1 MARKKV
7 NVRAHAVQINV
18 NLGGR
23 HGKGKRRN
31 ASGQP
36 NPPSG
41 RPRPG
46 TEGRN
51 ASAACAH
58 ELRAAKAAYE
68 RLLKDYTHV
77 CRELRIYRG
86 RGKLDY
92 GNRAAEI
99 MRGFKKYISD
109 ARKRERKVKDV
120 KKLQHKVRS
129 LNAKIQE
136 LCDRAKVTPQE
147 YARLRQ
153 DVERLQG
160 VGTSYTTL
168 ASALLEKLGINVA
181 DQNYA
186 ERLDEIK
193 RVVDEYARLR
203 QEVEGENGLRAK
215 YNAIMGILNDLGI
228 QATDIEGYKRALSD
242 LKSAANEHQSCSSKI
257 DAAKNEGINEGKSAA
272 EAQYKREIDTLK
284 AELEGDQGLR
294 AKYSALEAAHRDCPG
309 KAAYDGVVRERDEA
323 RQAYTGLHQGV
334 LRKINALVNLYQNSL
349 SAGEGQEAGSGQQGG
364 A

>member
-1 MARKKV
+1 
-7 NVRAHAVQINV
+7 
-18 NLGGR
+18 
-23 HGKGKRRN
+23 
-31 ASGQP
+31 
-36 NPPSG
+36 
-41 RPRPG
+41 
-46 TEGRN
+46 
-51 ASAACAH
+51 
-58 ELRAAKAAYE
+58 
-68 RLLKDYTHV
+68 

-136 LCDRAKVTPQE
+136 LCDRAEVTPQ
-147 YARLRQ
+147 
-153 DVERLQG
+153 
-160 VGTSYTTL
+160 
-168 ASALLEKLGINVA
+168 
-181 DQNYA
+181 
-186 ERLDEIK
+186 
-193 RVVDEYARLR
+193 EYARLR